1 MRRVAV
7 FLASA
12 ALAAVAACSPPGPGP
27 SNEPSLPPPPT
38 APVGA
43 DGQPIRTLCDLLN
56 AQDFNTVAGVD
67 VKAPDTSKATQITAE
82 CDYAKNVRMVVSV
95 AGSADDATRAFATA
109 SSGATFAKTEQDTMA
124 GVDQSVSGTGTD
136 RVGIAV
142 RRRMLVFSIELPAG
156 TQEGKFKLIQ
166 LSGRLLERAHALG
179 A

>member
-7 FLASA
+7 FLASVA
-12 ALAAVAACSPPGPGP
+12 VAAVAACSPPGPGP
-27 SNEPSLPPPPT
+27 SNTPSLPPPPT

-43 DGQPIRTLCDLLN
+43 DGQPITTLCDLLN
-56 AQDFNTVAGVD
+56 EQDFSTVAGVKA
-67 VKAPDTSKATQITAE
+67 KAPDTSKATQLTAT
-82 CDYAKNVRMVVSV
+82 CDYGSNVRMTVNV
-95 AGSADDATRAFATA
+95 AGSADDATRAFESAA
-109 SSGATFAKTEQDTMA
+109 SGATFARREQDTMA
-124 GVDQSVSGTGTD
+124 GVDQSVSGTGAD

-142 RRRMLVFSIELPAG
+142 RRRMLVFSIELPAA